1 MSNSANEN
9 IRFRYLICVLGDF
22 SASAIKVIGPLMK
35 THGAGG
41 GVAPRLRSHKVVYRV
56 VDIWEKNS
64 TVELYYHNLQKLRQF
79 IKYIYQP

>member
-1 MSNSANEN
+1 
-9 IRFRYLICVLGDF
+9 
-22 SASAIKVIGPLMK
+22 MK